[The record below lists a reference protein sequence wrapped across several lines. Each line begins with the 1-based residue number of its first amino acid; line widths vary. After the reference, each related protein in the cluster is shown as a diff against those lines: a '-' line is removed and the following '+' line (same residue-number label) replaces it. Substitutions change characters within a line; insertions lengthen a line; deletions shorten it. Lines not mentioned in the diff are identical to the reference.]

1 MSYIYE
7 PEIEEDDDGYSIP
20 KILVAVL
27 ILVLVGAG
35 VYIYLQQKKLTTSV
49 SYLLDSK
56 KQAEQ
61 DLNEMI
67 EKYNL
72 AIDDNGSLEGELR
85 KERDALIKYRDS
97 IKNIKEKDISKEA
110 NFKQTIQKLK
120 EKSAIQFITPPPVK
134 EATPIVINETTSV
147 KSETPT
153 EIVEENKE
161 TTNEETTNKETETI
175 KAKAEE
181 STKTEVAS
189 TEKDKSPKAKTSTTF
204 KRVEI
209 PATYPGCSGNA
220 SQKRACFSKKVK
232 SHLARKFDASIV
244 DGYDLKPG
252 RKRIWINFDVDKFG
266 RVVNITAR
274 APGDMSKSPK
284 IKLEKEAIKVIKK
297 LPKMVAARQN
307 GSSVEMNYSVPIS
320 FVVQ

>member
-7 PEIEEDDDGYSIP
+7 PEIEEEDGGYSIP

-27 ILVLVGAG
+27 ILVLMGAG
-35 VYIYLQQKKLTTSV
+35 AYIYLQQRKLTTSV

-97 IKNIKEKDISKEA
+97 IKNIKEKDLSKEA

-134 EATPIVINETTSV
+134 EATPIVINETPSE
-147 KSETPT
+147 KSENST

-161 TTNEETTNKETETI
+161 TTSVKANTEEP
-175 KAKAEE
+175 A
-181 STKTEVAS
+181 KTEVAS
-189 TEKDKSPKAKTSTTF
+189 TEKVKTPEPNKTFTTF

-220 SQKRACFSKKVK
+220 TQKRACFSKKVK
-232 SHLARKFDASIV
+232 SHLARKFDASII
-244 DGYDLKPG
+244 DGFDLKPG

-274 APGDMSKSPK
+274 GPGDMPRSPK
-284 IKLEKEAIKVIKK
+284 KKLENEAVKVIKK

-307 GSSVEMNYSVPIS
+307 GSSVEMNYSVPVS